1 MSSLPDTCRY
11 FRMFCISLQRSHFCV
26 SIWCHVEC
34 DETSGGYFVN
44 RVCLLPTQQAYS
56 CFLSTWGMILHET
69 NHAFCPSSPQK
80 LCFLFFYFFLGALG
94 KTIYL
99 LGCQR
104 DIFSSS
110 VMFHGFVLLFFFLHN
125 FSDCLMRLLFSLI
138 PS

>member
-1 MSSLPDTCRY
+1 MQVLQDVLYFFAEVSLLCIHLVPRWMWWNQRWLFCQQGLSASHSTGLFLLSINMRYDSSWNKPCILP
-11 FRMFCISLQRSHFCV
+11 Q
-26 SIWCHVEC
+26 
-34 DETSGGYFVN
+34 
-44 RVCLLPTQQAYS
+44 LPTKIV
-56 CFLSTWGMILHET
+56 F
-69 NHAFCPSSPQK
+69 FV
-80 LCFLFFYFFLGALG
+80 FYFFLGALG

-138 PS
+138 LS